1 MQKKFL
7 KWELY
12 EKKHLNE
19 ITSYLFNIIIPS
31 TKMWLDYDEEA
42 DVLYVSFEKPQ
53 NANDSIM
60 ENNFIY
66 HYRSDKLVGI
76 TVLNA
81 KSNFPKIE
89 IER

>member
-1 MQKKFL
+1 MGKNILMKSL
-7 KWELY
+7 P
-12 EKKHLNE
+12 
-19 ITSYLFNIIIPS
+19 YLFNLMIPS